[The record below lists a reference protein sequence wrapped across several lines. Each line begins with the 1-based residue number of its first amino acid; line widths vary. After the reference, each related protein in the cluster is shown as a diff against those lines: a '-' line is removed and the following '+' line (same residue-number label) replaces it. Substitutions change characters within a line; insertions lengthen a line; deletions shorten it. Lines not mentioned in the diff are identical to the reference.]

1 MHLCQHATSDPQTPR
16 AVASREQLET
26 LCAGRCSRRNIAATA
41 DLSPTASERRG
52 PNEIGGGPVDGPT
65 PEVRASRPGH
75 STPAGSMKK
84 MSGQKLRLTR
94 FPLLLIFSLPPQSQ
108 TQFHHHRQRSR
119 PTTSSTKSNV
129 TLTSKLRRDCSR
141 CRRPSLSSK
150 RPLRACQSAPAR
162 LQSSSLNEYHQLCQ
176 TLDEVF
182 CRLPPSRV
190 RPAELGGDFDF
201 LSANGRVCDRI

>member
-1 MHLCQHATSDPQTPR
+1 
-16 AVASREQLET
+16 
-26 LCAGRCSRRNIAATA
+26 
-41 DLSPTASERRG
+41 
-52 PNEIGGGPVDGPT
+52 
-65 PEVRASRPGH
+65 
-75 STPAGSMKK
+75 

-201 LSANGRVCDRI
+201 LSANGRKRLRHPSLSSLETTQTHFRDTKPDPPCPSTTGTHLSAHQLLSVRRYEKDFRTNKPVRLPTYPSISILVSKVHRSSIPETTRSTE